1 MINAVRIFLL
11 VIALGVIS
19 LAGFYFYKV
28 QNNKVEMGKIKT
40 RHASSYNNIIIMKV
54 KVMGEGV
61 DLEIEDFKLTH
72 EVKGKKE
79 WILKAVLA
87 QVNNQENVTHLKD
100 VEMTIPKGQNRSY
113 VITADSGTYQNTS
126 KYIDLAGHVKLTGD
140 GESLAER
147 FNTKK
152 TTPSNT
158 SLPKEKK

>member
-11 VIALGVIS
+11 IIALGVIS
-19 LAGFYFYKV
+19 LAGFYFYKI
-28 QNNKVEMGKIKT
+28 QNNEVEIGK
-40 RHASSYNNIIIMKV
+40 MKV
-54 KVMGEGV
+54 KVMEKGV

-79 WILKAVLA
+79 WVLKAVLA

-126 KYIDLAGHVKLTGD
+126 KEIDLAGHVKMTGD
-140 GESLAER
+140 SESLAGR
-147 FNTKK
+147 FHAIKDEPTK
-152 TTPSNT
+152 PS
-158 SLPKEKK
+158 LVEQKK

>member
-11 VIALGVIS
+11 IIALGVIS

-28 QNNKVEMGKIKT
+28 QNNKVEMGKIK
-40 RHASSYNNIIIMKV
+40 AKV
-54 KVMGEGV
+54 VGKGIDV
-61 DLEIEDFKLTH
+61 EIEDFKLTH
-72 EVKGKKE
+72 EVKGNKE
-79 WILKAVLA
+79 WILKAALA
-87 QVNNQENVTHLKD
+87 QVNNQENVTNLKG

-140 GESLAER
+140 GESLVER
-147 FNTKK
+147 FNAKK
-152 TTPSNT
+152 AKPSNA